1 MASNIVTNFAAFV
14 LVLGF
19 LIFAHEA
26 GHFVFAK
33 IFKVK
38 VLIFSL
44 GFGKRLF
51 GFRRAETDYRVSLI
65 PLGGYVRMAGDNP
78 EEQNESQPGDFLAKP
93 KWQRFLILLAGPAV
107 NVLIAIAFLTGLNMS
122 PTEVTRDFPAIIGSV
137 IEGKPAEAAG
147 LLVGDRVIEANG
159 EKIETWDDFRIA
171 VAVRPGTP
179 INLTLIRDGQTRTAV
194 MTPERELTDY
204 GSAGRA
210 GVGPFIETEIGRI
223 LPGSAA
229 ERAGLR
235 RGDRIVEAGGAP
247 IQQWWPDLETALE
260 AAKKEGATIAV
271 LRNGERISLD
281 LPGAAS
287 EEEIYPGFIPPTEIR
302 QYAFPEA
309 FAESIRQNVRM
320 VQLVGFT
327 LGRLFKAE
335 GSVKDFSGPISIARI
350 SGDMLRT
357 GWQAVIFLMASI
369 SLQLGILNLLPIPVL
384 DGGHI
389 FILGV
394 EGIARRDL
402 SLRVKERIQQV
413 GFALLVTL
421 MLVVLFNDVIQ
432 NVTLMRRG

>member
-1 MASNIVTNFAAFV
+1 MASSIATNFAAFV

-33 IFKVK
+33 IFKVR

-51 GFRRAETDYRVSLI
+51 GFHRGDTDYRVSLI

-78 EEQNESQPGDFLAKP
+78 EEQDASDPGDFLSKP
-93 KWQRFLILLAGPAV
+93 KWQRFLILLAGPAM
-107 NVLIAIAFLTGLNMS
+107 NILIAIAFLTGLNMS
-122 PTEVTRDFPAIIGSV
+122 PTEVTREFPAIIGSV
-137 IEGKPAEAAG
+137 VEGKPAALAG
-147 LLVGDRVIEANG
+147 LRIGDRVIEASG

-171 VAVRPGTP
+171 VSVRPETAM
-179 INLTLIRDGQTRTAV
+179 NLTIIRDGQQQVVV

-210 GVGPFIETEIGRI
+210 GVGPFVPSEIGRI

-229 ERAGLR
+229 EKAGLQP
-235 RGDRIVEAGGAP
+235 GDRIVEAGGQP
-247 IQQWWPDLETALE
+247 VQQWWPDLETALE
-260 AAKKEGATIAV
+260 TAKKEGTTLAV
-271 LRNGERISLD
+271 LRSGNRVSLQ
-281 LPGAAS
+281 LPAAAN
-287 EEEIYPGFIPPTEIR
+287 EEELYPGFIPPTEIR
-302 QYAFPEA
+302 QFAFPQA
-309 FAESIRQNVRM
+309 FRESIRQNVRM

-357 GWQAVIFLMASI
+357 GWQAVVFLMASI

-402 SLRVKERIQQV
+402 SIRVKERIQQV

-421 MLVVLFNDVIQ
+421 MLVVLYNDVIQ
-432 NVTLMRRG
+432 NVVLMRRG